1 MDGATDDGRSQWEA
15 MVPVGRIARAHGN
28 VGRVIIDPDTDFV
41 EERFKPGEGLHV
53 WNGAG
58 LQRLVIEDVRFQR
71 HRPIVAFAGIETMT
85 EAEALASVEL
95 RIPTQTLG
103 ALPANTFYYHELV
116 GCRVETAGGLVVGTV
131 NAVEGETSAHRLI
144 VSDGGTEVQVP
155 LVDEICVDVDP
166 AEGVVKIDP
175 PEGLLE
181 LNPARHDSSR
191 RHRKR

>member
-1 MDGATDDGRSQWEA
+1 M
-15 MVPVGRIARAHGN
+15 
-28 VGRVIIDPDTDFV
+28 
-41 EERFKPGEGLHV
+41 
-53 WNGAG
+53 
-58 LQRLVIEDVRFQR
+58 
-71 HRPIVAFAGIETMT
+71 
-85 EAEALASVEL
+85 
-95 RIPTQTLG
+95 
-103 ALPANTFYYHELV
+103 
-116 GCRVETAGGLVVGTV
+116 VGTV